1 MAEMRNPGKIKR
13 NKKQKS
19 KKKQKKKKVHA
30 LGGSA
35 ARNENSGETKTT
47 AASRRVFQ
55 GVGGHRGSTRRDWE
69 GSEKG

>member
-47 AASRRVFQ
+47 AASRRVF
-55 GVGGHRGSTRRDWE
+55 
-69 GSEKG
+69 